1 LNNDITLVVARR
13 EHLRRVVAQNGTPTV
28 IEVDP
33 PVCTPGRVVVQTIA
47 STVSSGTESS
57 VVRRSAQPDAPDV
70 EYPGEPPYE
79 RPPIRRWMVDAPQ
92 PTPSL
97 PGRFSLGYSLAGRVI
112 EVGSD
117 VPDIA
122 VGDLV
127 ACAGSQDAHHAEI
140 VAVTRSL
147 TAPIPVGLDPFDAA
161 FVAPGGVAVE
171 AVRRTDCRLGE
182 SVMIFGLG
190 LLGLMAAQVARTAG
204 LTVIGFEPSA
214 ERREA
219 ARRVGIEDV
228 IDPTLPEALDFVM
241 DRTEGF
247 GADAAILALVSES
260 SEPVNQALRFT
271 RRGGRVVGVGV
282 FGMTLERGAV
292 FDRTYVHAIAFGAG
306 RYDPWYEEGNVD
318 YPIQHARWTENRTM
332 AYLLKL
338 VADGDVSVAGMAERF
353 PLEAAPAAY
362 ARVVA
367 PDRPFTVQFAY

>member
-1 LNNDITLVVARR
+1 MRRIVATGGKPTLIHVD
-13 EHLRRVVAQNGTPTV
+13 TPA
-28 IEVDP
+28 
-33 PVCTPGRVVVQTIA
+33 CSPGRVLVETMV
-47 STVSSGTESS
+47 STVSAGTESS
-57 VVRRSAQPDAPDV
+57 VLRRSADPGAVDV
-70 EYPGEPPYE
+70 EYPGEPPYA
-79 RPPIRRWMVDAPQ
+79 RPEIRRWMRSSPE

-97 PGRFSLGYSLAGRVI
+97 PGQFSLGYSLAGRVI
-112 EVGSD
+112 QVGSD

-127 ACAGSQDAHHAEI
+127 ACAGSQDAHHADI

-147 TAPIPVGLDPFDAA
+147 TCRLPDGLDPNAAA

-190 LLGLMAAQVARTAG
+190 LLGRIAAQVAKAAG
-204 LTVIGFEPSA
+204 LTVIGFETSSD
-214 ERREA
+214 RREA
-219 ARRVGIEDV
+219 AQQVGIANV
-228 IDPTLPEALDFVM
+228 MDPTAEAARDFVM

-247 GADAAILALVSES
+247 GADAAILSLVSDS
-260 SEPVNQALRFT
+260 SDPVNQALRLT

-282 FGMTLERGAV
+282 FGMTLERAAV

-332 AYLLKL
+332 AYFLRLL
-338 VADGDVSVAGMAERF
+338 ASGDVSVDDMAERF
-353 PLEAAPAAY
+353 DIEEAPAAY
-362 ARVVA
+362 ARLA
-367 PDRPFTVQFAY
+367 ARDRPFTVQFTY